1 MEAAAFDGL
10 ILIFRVLFGAK
21 KSRHGTSLL
30 AAKRQKTL
38 ETQGNQIGS
47 SYVLVHEA
55 QSMQASR
62 TFASRESLLLTSTP
76 SRSHRSKARSV
87 AISLVVIIVLA
98 VLAGAGYA
106 VSRHTGTPSSAPSST
121 VPTTTAAATTSA
133 PPSTPASAAAGA
145 IPFVALPI
153 GSPPTAGTGD
163 MHYSWY
169 HLSATLSGPRSVTV
183 GSTAQFTLRLTNA
196 TSAAITL
203 TPCPAYDLTVGYQTT
218 SYGLNCAGAATD
230 VIAPGA
236 SVSFALPVPISHS
249 LATGVSTDVSWSLG
263 WQPDKHS
270 PTAHQA
276 VRVSG

>member
-10 ILIFRVLFGAK
+10 ILIFRVLFMGQ
-21 KSRHGTSLL
+21 KSGHGSSLL

-47 SYVLVHEA
+47 SNVLVHVA
-55 QSMQASR
+55 QP

-76 SRSHRSKARSV
+76 SRSHRSKARSA
-87 AISLVVIIVLA
+87 AISFVVIVVLA

-106 VSRHTGTPSSAPSST
+106 VTRHTDSPSSAPAGAAAT
-121 VPTTTAAATTSA
+121 KAAATTST
-133 PPSTPASAAAGA
+133 PPAAAASAAAGVV
-145 IPFVALPI
+145 PFVALPI
-153 GSPPTAGTGD
+153 GSPPTTGTGD

-169 HLSATLSGPRSVTV
+169 RLSVSLSGPHSAAV
-183 GSTAQFTLRLTNA
+183 GSTAQFTVRLTNP
-196 TSAAITL
+196 TSAAIAL

-249 LATGVSTDVSWSLG
+249 LATGASTDVAWSLG

-276 VRVSG
+276 VSVTG

>member
-1 MEAAAFDGL
+1 M
-10 ILIFRVLFGAK
+10 K
-21 KSRHGTSLL
+21 PS
-30 AAKRQKTL
+30 Q
-38 ETQGNQIGS
+38 
-47 SYVLVHEA
+47 
-55 QSMQASR
+55 

-87 AISLVVIIVLA
+87 AISLVVIVVLA

-106 VSRHTGTPSSAPSST
+106 VSRHTGSPSSAPSSAT
-121 VPTTTAAATTSA
+121 STTAAAAATTTSA
-133 PPSTPASAAAGA
+133 PPSAPASATTAA

-153 GSPPTAGTGD
+153 GSPPTAGTSD
-163 MHYSWY
+163 VHYSWY
-169 HLSATLSGPRSVTV
+169 HLSAALSGPHSASV
-183 GSTAQFTLRLTNA
+183 GSTAQFTVRLTNA

-230 VIAPGA
+230 VIAPGQ

-249 LATGVSTDVSWSLG
+249 LATGASTDVSWSLG

-276 VRVSG
+276 LRITG